1 MKRKHMLIVAMAF
14 ALLFIAP
21 LTVNAEEESGV
32 RQVTWYQNATGWWV
46 QFEDG
51 TYPTSQW
58 FDAVNEDGTISAT
71 YYFKADGYMA
81 TGWTKIEGD
90 WYLFGSN
97 GAQVI
102 GWQQLNGNWY
112 YLGDSTGYA
121 GYMREGT
128 QAVDDVLYH
137 FNVEAGNMVAN
148 GWGYDSEQ
156 GLWYLANPDGS
167 LITGWQYIG
176 GAWYYLDPVEV
187 IGETAYYDSR
197 TGHMFV
203 DGWGET
209 ADGIRYYFKENGE
222 MVTGWYNYAN
232 NYANYGAWVLCNA
245 DGSAYDGWALSGDQW
260 YYVNKGDMVTN
271 RVVALYQ
278 SAVDGHLYYSVSGR
292 TNPKDTWVNQ
302 YRVGKD
308 GAMVKGWYHDEY
320 YNDNGYYDDDWYY
333 TNPVDGSFYSG
344 WLAYAGQWYYIDW
357 NTGAMVR
364 DGSIL
369 AGVTPEAPKAPSM
382 EDYKNAD
389 GTYNYD
395 AYYDAVGAYNTAVDA
410 WETARDNYITN
421 NTYVFGTDGAM
432 VTGWYSFSGTYGTT
446 WYYADP
452 SGIGHDGWLYDGGN
466 WYYLDHG
473 RMLTNTFVD
482 GGYYVGADG
491 IWR

>member
-21 LTVNAEEESGV
+21 LTVNAEEESSV
-32 RQVTWYQNATGWWV
+32 VSVQWHQNATGWWITY
-46 QFEDG
+46 EDG
-51 TYPTSQW
+51 SYPTSQW
-58 FDAVNEDGTISAT
+58 FTAVNEDGTNGST

-90 WYLFGSN
+90 WYLFASN
-97 GAQVI
+97 GAQLI

-112 YLGDSTGYA
+112 YLGTNVGWQ

-128 QAVDDVLYH
+128 EEVDGVLYH
-137 FNVEAGNMVAN
+137 FNVEAGNMIAN
-148 GWGYDSEQ
+148 GWGYDNEQ
-156 GLWYLANPDGS
+156 GYWYLANPNGS
-167 LITGWQYIG
+167 LITGWQYLA
-176 GAWYYLDPVEV
+176 GAWYYMDTVDVRED
-187 IGETAYYDSR
+187 GYAYYNST
-197 TGHMFV
+197 TGHMFA

-209 ADGIRYYFKENGE
+209 DDEVRYYFKENGQ

-232 NYANYGAWVLCNA
+232 DYANYGAWVYCGANGA
-245 DGSAYDGWALSGDQW
+245 AYDGWVLSGADW

-271 RVVALYQ
+271 TVVALYR
-278 SAVDGHLYYSVSGR
+278 SAADGHLYYSVNGR
-292 TNPKDTWVNQ
+292 ADSKDTWVNQ

-320 YNDNGYYDDDWYY
+320 YNDNGYYSDDWYY
-333 TNPVDGSFYSG
+333 TNPTDGSFYSG

-357 NTGAMVR
+357 NNGKMVR
-364 DGSIL
+364 DGSVL
-369 AGVTPEAPKAPSM
+369 AGKTPEAPKYPVSS
-382 EDYKNAD
+382 DYAD
-389 GTYNYD
+389 ED
-395 AYYDAVGAYNTAVDA
+395 AYAAALSAYYTAYDA
-410 WETARDNYITN
+410 WETECDNYITN

-473 RMLTNTFVD
+473 RMVTNSFVE

-491 IWR
+491 VWR